1 VNIASTIQPDH
12 AIKRSYL
19 VVRKFRRLS
28 RPQKIGLLAVPLALL
43 AGVAVMEFRG
53 APVTAAPPPP
63 TVTVASPLVRTV
75 AEWDDYSGRFEASKS
90 VEVRPRVSGAIVAV
104 HFTDGS
110 VVQKGQLL
118 FTLDPRPF
126 VAALNEARAAVQG
139 VRSDLALAQAD
150 LGRATR
156 LLEVDAVS
164 KSDVDRLR
172 AKVQASQAALAAAE
186 ARVQSRALDVG
197 FTQVRAPIT
206 GRISD
211 RRIDAGNLV
220 EGGGTGGEGTLLTT
234 INALDPIYF
243 TFDASESLFLKAR
256 RARENGTTPS
266 AVEIKLQDEA
276 DYRWHG
282 RLDFT
287 DNGLDMRSGTIRLRA
302 VVSNPTQFLTPGMFG
317 NMRLSTSGSVPALL
331 VPDAAV
337 QADQARK
344 IVLVVGRDGGVTPRP
359 VVLGPAVDGLRVIRS
374 GLTTSDRVIIS
385 GTQLAM
391 PGAKVQV
398 RAGKILPA
406 AVAAAAPADSAPV
419 PLSGEATLV
428 GN

>member
-1 VNIASTIQPDH
+1 MNMESKVEAAERPSSVSQ
-12 AIKRSYL
+12 R
-19 VVRKFRRLS
+19 FGRLS
-28 RPQKIGLLAVPLALL
+28 RAQKISVVGLPLVLL
-43 AGVAVMEFRG
+43 AGVAIFESRG

-63 TVTVASPLVRTV
+63 TVTVATPLVRPV

-90 VEVRPRVSGAIVAV
+90 VDVRPRVSGAIVGV

-110 VVQKGQLL
+110 VVHKGQLL
-118 FTLDPRPF
+118 FTIDPRPF
-126 VAALNEARAAVQG
+126 VAALNEARAAVAG
-139 VRSDLALAQAD
+139 ARSDLALAQAD

-156 LLEVDAVS
+156 LLAVDAVS
-164 KSDVDRLR
+164 RSDVDRLR

-220 EGGGTGGEGTLLTT
+220 QGGGGGGEATLLTT

-243 TFDASESLFLKAR
+243 TFDASEALFLKAR
-256 RARENGTTPS
+256 RARESGTAPS
-266 AVEIKLQDEA
+266 AVDIKLQDEA

-287 DNGLDMRSGTIRLRA
+287 DNGLNTQSGTIRLRA
-302 VVSNPTQFLTPGMFG
+302 VVANPSQFLTPGMFG
-317 NMRLSTSGSVPALL
+317 NMRLSTSGTVPALL

-344 IVLVVGRDGGVTPRP
+344 IVLVVGKDGTVTPRP
-359 VVLGPAVDGLRVIRS
+359 VTVGPVVDGLRVVRS

-391 PGAKVQV
+391 PGTKVQV
-398 RAGKILPA
+398 HAGKIAP
-406 AVAAAAPADSAPV
+406 VAPSAAPDSAPV
-419 PLSGEATLV
+419 PLSGEATLAA
-428 GN
+428 N

>member
-1 VNIASTIQPDH
+1 MNMLANIISEEGQAKSLLAHSRLWKRT
-12 AIKRSYL
+12 AIVGTPL
-19 VVRKFRRLS
+19 V
-28 RPQKIGLLAVPLALL
+28 LLAVGFA
-43 AGVAVMEFRG
+43 FWNT
-53 APVTAAPPPP
+53 APSTAAAPPVP
-63 TVTVASPLVRTV
+63 TVTVASPLVRPI

-110 VVQKGQLL
+110 VVHKGQLL
-118 FTLDPRPF
+118 FTIDPRPF

-139 VRSDLALAQAD
+139 ARSDLALAQTD

-164 KSDVDRLR
+164 RSDVDRLR
-172 AKVQASQAALAAAE
+172 ARVQASEAALAAAQ

-220 EGGGTGGEGTLLTT
+220 QGGGSGAEGTLLTT

-243 TFDASESLFLKAR
+243 TFDASEALFLKAR
-256 RARENGTTPS
+256 RARETGAAPS

-287 DNGLDMRSGTIRLRA
+287 DNGLDTRSGTIRLRA
-302 VVSNPTQFLTPGMFG
+302 VVGNAAQFLTPGMFG
-317 NMRLSTSGSVPALL
+317 NMRLSTSGTVPALL
-331 VPDAAV
+331 VPDSAV

-344 IVLVVGRDGGVTPRP
+344 IVLVVAKDGSVTPRP
-359 VVLGPAVDGLRVIRS
+359 VVVGPVADGLRVIRS
-374 GLTTSDRVIIS
+374 GLTTADRVIIS

-391 PGAKVQV
+391 PGTKVHV
-398 RAGKILPA
+398 RPGRIVPV
-406 AVAAAAPADSAPV
+406 AVATPPESAPV
-419 PLSGEATLV
+419 PLSGEATLAA
-428 GN
+428 N

>member
-1 VNIASTIQPDH
+1 MNMATKVQSEGSVESS
-12 AIKRSYL
+12 RSAGS
-19 VVRKFRRLS
+19 RFGRLS
-28 RPQKIGLLAVPLALL
+28 RPRQISLLAVPVALL
-43 AGVAVMEFRG
+43 AGVAFMESRG
-53 APVTAAPPPP
+53 TPVPAAPPPP
-63 TVTVASPLVRTV
+63 TVTVASPLVRSV
-75 AEWDDYSGRFEASKS
+75 SEWDDYSGRFEASKS
-90 VEVRPRVSGAIVAV
+90 VEVRPRVSGAIVGV

-110 VVQKGQLL
+110 LVHQGQLL
-118 FTLDPRPF
+118 FTIDPRPF

-139 VRSDLALAQAD
+139 ARSDLALAQAD

-156 LLEVDAVS
+156 LLAVDAVS
-164 KSDVDRLR
+164 RSDVDRLR
-172 AKVQASQAALAAAE
+172 ARVQASQAALAAAD
-186 ARVQSRALDVG
+186 ARVQSRALDVA

-220 EGGGTGGEGTLLTT
+220 QGGGAGAEATLLTT

-243 TFDASESLFLKAR
+243 TFDASEGLFLKAR
-256 RARENGTTPS
+256 RARQNGAAPS
-266 AVEIKLQDEA
+266 EVDIKLQDEA

-287 DNGLDMRSGTIRLRA
+287 DNGLDTRSGTIRLRA
-302 VVSNPTQFLTPGMFG
+302 VVSNPSQFLTPGMFG
-317 NMRLSTSGSVPALL
+317 NMRLSTSGTVPALL

-344 IVLVVGRDGGVTPRP
+344 IVLVVGRDGSVTPRP
-359 VVLGPAVDGLRVIRS
+359 VVLGPLVDGLRVVRS

-391 PGAKVQV
+391 PGTKVQA
-398 RAGKILPA
+398 RPGKITPEATPA
-406 AVAAAAPADSAPV
+406 APDSAPV
-419 PLSGEATLV
+419 PLSGEATLAA
-428 GN
+428 N